1 MFKNKISLGI
11 GILLLM
17 LMVASSVDASSA
29 ANLTEEYAF
38 PKMKL
43 SDWPHKH
50 VFVQAGSGM
59 KVLGN
64 SVLVIT
70 AINHCLLGTSCNQL
84 I

>member
-1 MFKNKISLGI
+1 MFKNNISLGI
-11 GILLLM
+11 GILV

-43 SDWPHKH
+43 SDWPHKN

-64 SVLVIT
+64 
-70 AINHCLLGTSCNQL
+70 NGLGSNSNQPL
-84 I
+84 PLGYV

>member
-1 MFKNKISLGI
+1 MLKNKISLGI
-11 GILLLM
+11 GIGILL
-17 LMVASSVDASSA
+17 LMVASSVVDASSKA

-64 SVLVIT
+64 NGLGGSNQPLPLGYVL
-70 AINHCLLGTSCNQL
+70 
-84 I
+84 

>member
-17 LMVASSVDASSA
+17 VASSVDASAA

-64 SVLVIT
+64 NGLGHNSNQPLPLGYVL
-70 AINHCLLGTSCNQL
+70 
-84 I
+84 

>member
-1 MFKNKISLGI
+1 MFKNKISFGI
-11 GILLLM
+11 GILL

-38 PKMKL
+38 PKLKL

-64 SVLVIT
+64 NGLGNNSNQPLPLGYVL
-70 AINHCLLGTSCNQL
+70 
-84 I
+84 